1 MLWYKKHYCLFF
13 NSRNVKNEEGEV
25 ETKEFLKSAES
36 TSYKVRNKYTGET
49 LKKTNEAESRLT
61 CATKHIVAPVCGQ
74 DKDNSLNLST
84 ETEKDN
90 EVNVEIKN
98 GKESN
103 ESEGNVVSSLSVKEE
118 FKESLNVQ
126 GGWETN
132 NASEEIKHSSKSVS
146 QKDNKIQVKTRT
158 MEMEMEQQSMI
169 PSVEG
174 NESSYD
180 ASICDSNISAD
191 LQQVQSELVNVA
203 PKLETENNMDS
214 KHSDYPVHK
223 LKIPRGPKIKR
234 TLSKAERLSRARKAK
249 NALAMKMSSKGGPMK
264 ANLPARLGDISEG
277 SSTPKGSISSSVKAE
292 KTVKRRKS
300 SKGSRAS
307 SISPRG
313 YGYSMAF
320 MDMDK
325 PTVSVVKQGL
335 DTEESTPD
343 NSLTD
348 NYSSQS
354 LVCAP
359 TSPASSAGTP
369 SENQQAPK
377 KQTYQAKKF
386 RLDQITGKLSA
397 QRQSEA
403 QAAANSPS
411 AFQLARH
418 SSPHPPP
425 PNPSPSPP
433 PNQPPPYP
441 RESYP
446 PGPPPLIYSPMARS
460 CCPTPPH
467 QHMYGAHPG
476 HGMHLPAGR
485 MPPHLEF
492 PPPTS
497 GFMLYTHRMNNY
509 APQPPPLPPR
519 PCMGQCKSHMNFVVS
534 NQGSM
539 LS

>member
-1 MLWYKKHYCLFF
+1 MNMLTQT
-13 NSRNVKNEEGEV
+13 EE
-25 ETKEFLKSAES
+25 
-36 TSYKVRNKYTGET
+36 
-49 LKKTNEAESRLT
+49 
-61 CATKHIVAPVCGQ
+61 
-74 DKDNSLNLST
+74 
-84 ETEKDN
+84 DN
-90 EVNVEIKN
+90 EVNLEIKN
-98 GKESN
+98 GKESD
-103 ESEGNVVSSLSVKEE
+103 ESKKNVVSALPVKEE
-118 FKESLNVQ
+118 LKELLNVQ

-132 NASEEIKHSSKSVS
+132 SASEEIRHGSKSVN
-146 QKDNKIQVKTRT
+146 QEDNKIQVKTCT
-158 MEMEMEQQSMI
+158 MEMEIKMKPQNTF

-174 NESSYD
+174 NEFSYD
-180 ASICDSNISAD
+180 ASNCDSNISAD
-191 LQQVQSELVNVA
+191 LQQEQSELVTVT

-214 KHSDYPVHK
+214 KHSEYPVHK
-223 LKIPRGPKIKR
+223 LKICKGPKIKR

-249 NALAMKMSSKGGPMK
+249 SALAMKMSSKGGSMK
-264 ANLPARLGDISEG
+264 AILPTRHGDIPEG
-277 SSTPKGSISSSVKAE
+277 GSTPTGTINSCVKAE
-292 KTVKRRKS
+292 KTVQRRKS
-300 SKGSRAS
+300 SKGSRSS

-320 MDMDK
+320 MDMEK
-325 PTVSVVKQGL
+325 PTVSVVKQGP

-348 NYSSQS
+348 NSSQS
-354 LVCAP
+354 LACAP

-369 SENQQAPK
+369 SENQPAPK

-411 AFQLARH
+411 AFQLAKH

-441 RESYP
+441 IETYP
-446 PGPPPLIYSPMARS
+446 PTGPPPLIYSPMARS

-492 PPPTS
+492 PPPSS
-497 GFMLYTHRMNNY
+497 GYMLYAHRMNY
-509 APQPPPLPPR
+509 TPRPPPLPPR
-519 PCMGQCKSHMNFVVS
+519 PCMGQCKSHMDFIVS
-534 NQGSM
+534 SQGTM